1 MRRCI
6 VKNVPTGSD
15 RPGDLDFAGK
25 AVLVTGG
32 TRGIGW
38 GIADAFATRGAR
50 VALAARD
57 GEQVEA
63 RARELTRRHG
73 VDCRGVV
80 LDVTDSSSVAEG
92 VASVVAAF
100 GSLDVAV
107 NNAGIANSV
116 AYSEMDEETWRAV
129 LATNLDGVYRCCREE
144 LTVMARGISPGSGAA
159 AGTDRGE
166 GSAPSGG
173 AAIINIASISGSMV
187 NVPQFQANYNASKA
201 AVIMLTRSLAV
212 EYARRGV
219 RINSVSP
226 GYTLTDMNRREE
238 VQDLIA
244 TWTDRTPMRRLA
256 DVEEIAG
263 PVLFLASPMAGFIT
277 GHDLVVDG
285 GITILC

>member
-1 MRRCI
+1 
-6 VKNVPTGSD
+6 VKE
-15 RPGDLDFAGK
+15 R
-25 AVLVTGG
+25 
-32 TRGIGW
+32 
-38 GIADAFATRGAR
+38 AD
-50 VALAARD
+50 
-57 GEQVEA
+57 
-63 RARELTRRHG
+63 ELSRRHG
-73 VDCRGVV
+73 GTCIGVT
-80 LDVTDSSSVAEG
+80 LDVTSPSSVAQG
-92 VASVVAAF
+92 VSAVVEAF
-100 GSLDVAV
+100 GKLDVAV

-116 AYSEMDEETWRAV
+116 AYADMDEETWRTV

-144 LTVMARGISPGSGAA
+144 LAVMAPP
-159 AGTDRGE
+159 TDPDPQR
-166 GSAPSGG
+166 G

-244 TWTDRTPMRRLA
+244 TWTERTPMRRLA
-256 DVEEIAG
+256 EVDEVAG
-263 PVLFLASPMAGFIT
+263 PVLFLASPLAGFIT